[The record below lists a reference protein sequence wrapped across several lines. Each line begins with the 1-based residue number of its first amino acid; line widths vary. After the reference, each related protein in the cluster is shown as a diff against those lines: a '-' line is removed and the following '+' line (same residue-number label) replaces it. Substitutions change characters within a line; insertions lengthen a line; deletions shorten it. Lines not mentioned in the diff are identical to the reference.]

1 MKTLSLILLSAL
13 FSLAANASLSI
24 VKKLTV
30 KMDRSISC
38 FTEGSSSTSNV
49 SLRIKTNNES
59 FTAATK
65 FYFEN
70 SEVCHQ
76 YNLLINSF
84 GIDLDNHRN
93 NIEHTIYVKDL
104 RNIIGFQHPSD
115 DSIVFVDLMQK
126 QQD

>member
-13 FSLAANASLSI
+13 FSLTANASLSI
-24 VKKLTV
+24 IKKLTV

>member
-13 FSLAANASLSI
+13 FSLTANASLSI